1 MTSSLGRP
9 RRRVLYLTPDH
20 AAPSWGVGLLYEH
33 VRLLR
38 DAGVDAAVLHH
49 RHPFRVEW
57 LESDAPVAHLDR
69 EEPAADDLLIVP
81 EVLAW
86 EAAQRPWRCARG
98 VFVQGSFLVLSGAPR
113 AFRYPELGYELALAV
128 LPHVAAVVERH
139 MGLPAAVVPPFVA
152 DYFFR
157 SREQIAAAE
166 RQPVVLVVCKPEY
179 RHAGYPD
186 WQLCTALLERAF
198 AERRSGWRLETLDG
212 LAHRQ
217 VADRMAAASLLVNL
231 NSHEAFNSTVPEAAA
246 SGCVAACYD
255 AVGGADFLVDG
266 EDGIVVANHRVFS
279 LVERV
284 EAAID
289 AEERRD
295 PALLELRLRARART
309 ERFRSERTREALLAA
324 LAPALSG
331 AAG

>member
-1 MTSSLGRP
+1 
-9 RRRVLYLTPDH
+9 VLYLAPDH

-38 DAGVDAAVLHH
+38 EAGVEAAVLHH

-57 LESDAPVAHLDR
+57 LESDAAVTHLDR

-86 EAAQRPWRCARG
+86 EAARRAWRCARG

-128 LPHVAAVVERH
+128 LPHVAAVVERQ

-157 SREQIAAAE
+157 SGEQIAAVE
-166 RQPVVLVVCKPEY
+166 RERVALVVCKPEY

-186 WQLCTALLERAF
+186 WQLCVALLERAF
-198 AERRSGWRLETLDG
+198 AERWSGWRLETLDG
-212 LAHRQ
+212 LTHRQ
-217 VADRMAAASLLVNL
+217 VAERMATASLLVNL

-246 SGCVAACYD
+246 AGCVAACYD
-255 AVGGADFLVDG
+255 AVGGSDFLVDG
-266 EDGIVVANHRVFS
+266 EDGLVVANHRVFE

-284 EAAID
+284 ERAIE
-289 AEERRD
+289 AQERRD
-295 PALLELRLRARART
+295 PALLELRLRARARA
-309 ERFRSERTREALLAA
+309 ERFRAERTRAALLAA

-331 AAG
+331 DAR